1 MENIEEV
8 VDRWEKLGL
17 LTVFKNDNQRKR
29 NAAELYEKM
38 AKYLLEKEGHIKND
52 FENAAFPII
61 CRVIKV
67 DGSWNGPFIP
77 SEIEDTYNNFYESK
91 VVSIDNTKDACLK
104 TAEKYIKNNKE
115 KKPRNGR
122 IPSIC

>member
-17 LTVFKNDNQRKR
+17 LTTFKNDNQRKR

-38 AKYLLEKEGHIKND
+38 AKYLLEKDGHIKND

-61 CRVIKV
+61 CRVIKI
-67 DGSWNGPFIP
+67 DGQWTGPFIP
-77 SEIEDTYNNFYESK
+77 SEIEETYNNFYNTETLSK
-91 VVSIDNTKDACLK
+91 DRTYTACVK
-104 TAEKYIKNNKE
+104 TAEKYIINNRE
-115 KKPRNGR
+115 KKPKNGR